1 MAENN
6 AGECYQWQGDTLILR
21 LRLQPGASRNGML
34 GPWGAQSLRISVKA
48 RPVDGKANA
57 ELLAFIAECFGVH
70 ARAVKLQPIHEQQ
83 HTIPVKLEGL
93 QPEMFWLKA
102 VLRLNIEFIDV
113 TLETIQLLMSL
124 LNSEFANFDDN
135 KGC

>member
-70 ARAVKLQPIHEQQ
+70 ARAVKLLSGVHSRDKRVAIHQPRQF
-83 HTIPVKLEGL
+83 P
-93 QPEMFWLKA
+93 PEA
-102 VLRLNIEFIDV
+102 GISSR
-113 TLETIQLLMSL
+113 
-124 LNSEFANFDDN
+124 A
-135 KGC
+135 